1 MITILLSAACLL
13 LILGMLAGSG
23 RRSVRS
29 RIHITLNGGRVLEVS
44 GGQSLFHKLKEHG
57 VELPSTCGGKGS
69 CAQCRCRVLRGGGP
83 ITEQERPYFTPAEV
97 TDKWRLA
104 CQVKVVADL
113 VVQLPEQAGVGS

>member
-1 MITILLSAACLL
+1 
-13 LILGMLAGSG
+13 MLAGSG

-29 RIHITLNGGRVLEVS
+29 RIHITVNGGRVLEVS
-44 GGQSLFHKLKEHG
+44 GGQSLFHKFKEHG

-69 CAQCRCRVLRGGGP
+69 CAQCRCRVLGGGGP
-83 ITEQERPYFTPAEV
+83 ITEQERPYFTLAEV